1 MIGGTQIAMMLVA
14 GGDSKDVQLAG
25 GTAGPKGAGPKGA
38 GHAVLVP

>member
-14 GGDSKDVQLAG
+14 GGDSKDVQLSG
-25 GTAGPKGAGPKGA
+25 GTAGQKGAGQKGA